1 MLKNKEIK
9 SAIPLFAA
17 IAALLIAVPVRVYQ
31 YSAII
36 NPETGFFDEIN
47 ASVYVLYIVLALAAV
62 IGIAVPFMKHNTM
75 KLVPVSVKSTG
86 YTVVSLLLAVALI
99 VDSAVQLMA
108 YFDLFSSGAALAAN
122 SIKAYISAQGGNL
135 LLLQSITGALS
146 AIYFFATG
154 VAIGLGNSDSSKF
167 KVFALLPSVWC
178 IFRLLYRF
186 KRTISFVNV
195 SDLLLELF
203 FIVFSLM
210 FFFALAQLNSKID
223 TCDEDSSMKNVFWKI
238 FGYGIPAAVFGL
250 VIFLPRFI
258 CLITGKSECLGSLY
272 GVNYSDFA
280 FAVYAIFTCICATK
294 AEGKITEE

>member
-1 MLKNKEIK
+1 MLKNNEVKN
-9 SAIPLFAA
+9 AIPLFAA

-31 YSAII
+31 YSRII

-47 ASVYVLYIVLALAAV
+47 ASVYVLYIVLALAV
-62 IGIAVPFMKHNTM
+62 IIGIIVPFMKHNTM
-75 KLVPVSVKSTG
+75 KLVPVATKSTG
-86 YTVVSLLLAVALI
+86 YTVVSLLLAVTLI
-99 VDSAVQLMA
+99 VDSAVQLMT
-108 YFDLFSSGAALAAN
+108 YFDMFSAASLAGSG
-122 SIKAYISAQGGNL
+122 IKAYISAQGGNL

-146 AIYFFATG
+146 AVYFFVTG

-167 KVFALLPSVWC
+167 KILALLPSVWC

-210 FFFALAQLNSKID
+210 FFFALAQINSKID
-223 TCDEDSSMKNVFWKI
+223 TCDEDNSMKNVFWKI
-238 FGYGIPAAVFGL
+238 FGYGIPAAVIGL
-250 VIFLPRFI
+250 TIFLPRFI

-272 GVNYSDFA
+272 KVNYSDFA
-280 FAVYAIFTCICATK
+280 AAVYAIYTCISATK
-294 AEGKITEE
+294 AQGKITEE